1 MELVKLKDCFPA
13 ADIEWRLQS
22 CGEKNGKFWG
32 KCLAYVTNRAI
43 QNRLDEICGPEN
55 WKNEYTKAP
64 DGGVLCGISIKIN
77 NEWITKWDG
86 AENTDIE
93 GVKGGLSGSMK
104 RAAVQ
109 WGIGRYL
116 YNLEENW
123 AIVSDTG
130 KFSGKTRDNKWFN
143 WDPPALPAWALPK
156 ITEEELNKAVLSLEG
171 FLNNGV
177 LDDSPKV
184 KAEAER
190 LIKNPDYT
198 RIQNAITFCKNK
210 EVSA

>member
-1 MELVKLKDCFPA
+1 MTAPITIAVSVNA
-13 ADIEWRLQS
+13 RLPVIAGS
-22 CGEKNGKFWG
+22 MPPSEPS
-32 KCLAYVTNRAI
+32 T
-43 QNRLDEICGPEN
+43 
-55 WKNEYTKAP
+55 AP

-123 AIVSDTG
+123 AIVSDNG

-198 RIQNAITFCKNK
+198 RIQNAITFCKSK